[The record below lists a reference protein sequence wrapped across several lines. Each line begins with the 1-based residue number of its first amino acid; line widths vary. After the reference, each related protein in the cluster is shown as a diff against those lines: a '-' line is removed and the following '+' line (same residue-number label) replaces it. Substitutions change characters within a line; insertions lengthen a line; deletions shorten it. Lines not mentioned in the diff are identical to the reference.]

1 MEAALTLGMT
11 PLGAMRYIVLPQA
24 IRTMLPPIT
33 NVAIS
38 LVKDTALVSVVAAP
52 EIMFFARNLVTETLQ
67 SMHIYL
73 MAAALYLCMTIPL
86 SRFVA
91 SLERA
96 RRAWH

>member
-1 MEAALTLGMT
+1 
-11 PLGAMRYIVLPQA
+11 
-24 IRTMLPPIT
+24 MLPPRS
-33 NVAIS
+33 NVAVT
-38 LVKDTALVSVVAAP
+38 LLKDTDLASVVAAP

-91 SLERA
+91 ALERA
-96 RRAWH
+96 RRAWRWAPSPPHTPRRRGSRAEAARALS